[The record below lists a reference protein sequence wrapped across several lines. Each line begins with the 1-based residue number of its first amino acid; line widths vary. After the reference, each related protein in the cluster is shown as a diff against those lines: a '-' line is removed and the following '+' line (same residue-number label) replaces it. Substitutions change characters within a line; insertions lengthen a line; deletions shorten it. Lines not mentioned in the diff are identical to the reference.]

1 MIVRRIRGPRQ
12 AMMVTVMLVVGCALF
27 AAGAACAAPP
37 GPPDPDWPCQQIKM
51 SRLSLAA
58 IWSGPPLDQQ
68 QTDWRQDQP
77 VADLVRETAQRRV
90 PIEQAEHEI
99 RDFAQRTA
107 QQKQPK
113 LLALAAGLFTVLDE
127 ERSAV
132 VAGLD
137 RFGARQRELAV
148 SLREDNAKLHA
159 MQADPAS
166 DAGDVNQMMQKVMWN
181 AEVFQ
186 DRRRALSYAC
196 DVPGKIEQRLFA
208 LARIIQRELQ

>member
-1 MIVRRIRGPRQ
+1 MMARRIRGPVM
-12 AMMVTVMLVVGCALF
+12 AMMCAVLVV
-27 AAGAACAAPP
+27 GAACAT
-37 GPPDPDWPCQQIKM
+37 PPDPDWPCQQIKVP
-51 SRLSLAA
+51 RLSLAA
-58 IWSGPPLDQQ
+58 IWSGPAPEQQ

-77 VADLVRETAQRRV
+77 VADLVQEAARRRV
-90 PIEQAEHEI
+90 PIEQAQTEI
-99 RDFAQRTA
+99 HDFAQRTG

-113 LLALAAGLFTVLDE
+113 LLELLAGLFSVLDE
-127 ERSAV
+127 DRGAV

-148 SLREDNAKLHA
+148 SIREDNAKLRA

-166 DAGDVNQMMQKVMWN
+166 DAGDLNQMTQKLMWN

-186 DRRRALSYAC
+186 DRRQALSYAC

-208 LARIIQRELQ
+208 LARTIQLELQ